1 MRRFL
6 GWEPRTWQISDERGR
21 TTTVAEPEFDSW
33 ERAIQ
38 TAYDDWLASLC
49 PDCGQPLAESLWDAE
64 ADHHPTYLAGFT
76 ECRSCE
82 VLEISVNRQSQT
94 DQKQSERNNFPV
106 PTRHRRWHVNR
117 VDQPTE

>member
-1 MRRFL
+1 M
-6 GWEPRTWQISDERGR
+6 
-21 TTTVAEPEFDSW
+21 TVTEPEYDAW

-38 TAYDDWLASLC
+38 TAYDAHQASLC
-49 PDCGQPLAESLWDAE
+49 PDCGQPLAESLWDAK

-82 VLEISVNRQSQT
+82 VLEISVNKQAQT
-94 DQKQSERNNFPV
+94 DETRSKQNNFPV
-106 PTRHRRWHVNR
+106 ATRHRRWHVNR